1 MRIIVNNSNQNQT
14 FVVNDVNEQFV
25 KIIKLIET
33 IIQDDPECTYEI
45 NYSPANETN
54 TKTGIIN
61 FAINFLSQSSLP
73 LNISVFDNQIVFF
86 EADTAINFF
95 DVSRANIKR
104 LVKAFLIDAD
114 TFDTTLSKYNIKY
127 NIICISI
134 NRTTR

>member
-1 MRIIVNNSNQNQT
+1 MRVIINNSNQNKT
-14 FVVNDVNEQFV
+14 FVVTDVNEQFV

-33 IIQDDPECTYEI
+33 IIQDNPECTYEI

-61 FAINFLSQSSLP
+61 FAINYLSQASLP

-104 LVKAFLIDAD
+104 LIKAFLINAD
-114 TFDTTLSKYNIKY
+114 TFDATLSKYKIKY

-134 NRTTR
+134 NYTTH